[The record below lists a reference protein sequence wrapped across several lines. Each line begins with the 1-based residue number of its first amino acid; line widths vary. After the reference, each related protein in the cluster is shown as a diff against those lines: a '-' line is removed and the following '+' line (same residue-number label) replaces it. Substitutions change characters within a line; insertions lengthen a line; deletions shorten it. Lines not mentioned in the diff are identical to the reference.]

1 MFIQIEDY
9 WNTLK
14 SKRINTENIAWYE
27 PIDSSK
33 STFTYTIKIRF
44 RARIEDSYDDKYI
57 ASLKYKSKAK
67 RNKVIKFLDET
78 VNLKTQTDS
87 ITL

>member
-27 PIDSSK
+27 PIDNSK

>member
-14 SKRINTENIAWYE
+14 SKRINTENIGWYE
-27 PIDSSK
+27 PIDNSK
-33 STFTYTIKIRF
+33 ATFPHTIKIRF
-44 RARIEDSYDDKYI
+44 RDRIADSYDDKYT
-57 ASLKYKSKAK
+57 ASLKYRSKAK
-67 RNKVIKFLDET
+67 RDKVIKFLDET

-87 ITL
+87 IQL